1 METLTL
7 EKLKKINAGDIF
19 AKGNTIDCQEGV
31 NMSNSGRELRWV
43 AKKGFGHDDWAIY
56 IHFAINSDEW
66 IEQSGDKV
74 TSEKNIR
81 FLVPCTD
88 DVFNKYRY

>member
-1 METLTL
+1 METLTK
-7 EKLKKINAGDIF
+7 EKFDKINHGDVF

-31 NMSNSGRELRWV
+31 NMSNSGRELRWI
-43 AKKGFGHDDWAIY
+43 AKKGYGYDWAIY

-66 IEQSGDKV
+66 IERSGDKV

-88 DVFNKYRY
+88 EVFKKYRY